1 MLVKEIFMAASMV
14 PEPEAHMQPFI
25 EKVLPNTLHKT
36 VYEKQFIAKEAREAC
51 EHMAKGGGNSHP
63 VAIDCLVAGFK
74 ESKYLPLTE
83 QAALFLPELV
93 KKMPLDYFSVNSA
106 SLSQLILVSGTESL
120 SKRLKVKKGA
130 IAILTEY
137 KARLAQL
144 QVELAVALQTVAEF
158 TPEKANAIVRE
169 VEDSMKA

>member
-1 MLVKEIFMAASMV
+1 M
-14 PEPEAHMQPFI
+14 
-25 EKVLPNTLHKT
+25 
-36 VYEKQFIAKEAREAC
+36 
-51 EHMAKGGGNSHP
+51 
-63 VAIDCLVAGFK
+63 
-74 ESKYLPLTE
+74 
-83 QAALFLPELV
+83 
-93 KKMPLDYFSVNSA
+93 NSA

-130 IAILTEY
+130 IAVLTEY

-158 TPEKANAIVRE
+158 TAEKANLIVRE